1 LSALD
6 SGAWLRIKSGM
17 TSMTGH
23 GRGESKTKVW
33 TAVVECHSVNRKTAE
48 VVLHADRS
56 ASRLEPAVR
65 ERVLERVARGRV
77 QVNLSLS
84 NSGGTGQSF
93 FDEVRAL
100 DFVNQARRL
109 QKKLG
114 LEGGVTLADVIAAP
128 GVVRTADAD
137 SDGAHSVV
145 MAALDEALN
154 GLVAT
159 RAREGE
165 ALRKVLSKSADR
177 LASILKK
184 TTPLAGKVTIAY
196 REALSKRIER
206 AGLSLPM
213 NDTRLATEVAIFA
226 ERCDI
231 TEELERAASHV
242 AQFREKLAAKGPVG
256 RTLEFITQELG
267 REFNTLGSKSAHT
280 TISRF
285 VIEAKSELDRIREQ
299 LANIE

>member
-1 LSALD
+1 
-6 SGAWLRIKSGM
+6 
-17 TSMTGH
+17 MTGH
-23 GRGESKTKVW
+23 GRGEARAKTW

-65 ERVLERVARGRV
+65 ERVLERVSRGRV

-84 NSGGTGQSF
+84 CTGSGGQGF
-93 FDEVRAL
+93 FDEDRAA
-100 DFVNQARRL
+100 DFVGQARRL

-128 GVVRTADAD
+128 GVVRAFENRIEDAKD
-137 SDGAHSVV
+137 VV
-145 MAALDEALN
+145 MTALDRAMD

-159 RAREGE
+159 RAREG
-165 ALRKVLSKSADR
+165 AARQKVLSKGADR
-177 LASILKK
+177 LASIIKK
-184 TTPLAGKVTIAY
+184 TTPLAGKATLAY
-196 REALSKRIER
+196 HETLRKRIER
-206 AGLSLPM
+206 AGLGLSTL
-213 NDTRLATEVAIFA
+213 DSRLAAEVAIFA
-226 ERCDI
+226 ERSDI
-231 TEELERAASHV
+231 TEELERATSHI

-256 RTLEFITQELG
+256 RTLEFLTQELG

-280 TISRF
+280 AISRL
-285 VIEAKSELDRIREQ
+285 VIDAKSELDRIREQ

>member
-1 LSALD
+1 
-6 SGAWLRIKSGM
+6 
-17 TSMTGH
+17 MTGH
-23 GRGESKTKVW
+23 GRGEARAKTW

-65 ERVLERVARGRV
+65 ERVLESVSRGRV

-84 NSGGTGQSF
+84 CSGSGGQGF
-93 FDEVRAL
+93 FDEDRAA
-100 DFVNQARRL
+100 DFVGQARRL

-128 GVVRTADAD
+128 GVVRTFENRIEDAKD
-137 SDGAHSVV
+137 VV
-145 MAALDEALN
+145 MTALDRAME

-159 RAREGE
+159 RAREGA
-165 ALRKVLSKSADR
+165 ALQKVLSKGADR
-177 LASILKK
+177 LASIIKK
-184 TTPLAGKVTIAY
+184 TTPLAGKATLAY
-196 REALSKRIER
+196 HETLRKRIER
-206 AGLSLPM
+206 AGLGLSTL
-213 NDTRLATEVAIFA
+213 DSRLAAEVAIFA
-226 ERCDI
+226 ERSDI
-231 TEELERAASHV
+231 TEELERATSHI

-256 RTLEFITQELG
+256 RTLEFLTQELG

-280 TISRF
+280 AISRL
-285 VIEAKSELDRIREQ
+285 VIDAKSELDRIREQ